1 VVDRSFP
8 MLEESPKPDRLADKR
23 LEGMFATLRAIHPA
37 TPDESAAYSKTL
49 DQLDGVVET
58 RARIVNAAGAAGPRA
73 PVFILAIMAPAVLV
87 VSTLPA
93 THHRKSHGAIL
104 TALALLV
111 SLTLALVVSL
121 NFPFDGILPISDA
134 PLRNFLAFRGA
145 R

>member
-1 VVDRSFP
+1 
-8 MLEESPKPDRLADKR
+8 
-23 LEGMFATLRAIHPA
+23 
-37 TPDESAAYSKTL
+37 
-49 DQLDGVVET
+49 VVET
-58 RARIVNAAGAAGPRA
+58 RARIVNAAGETVPW
-73 PVFILAIMAPAVLV
+73 PLVFMLAIMGLAVLV
-87 VSTLPA
+87 VSTLLD
-93 THHRKSHGAIL
+93 TQHRKSHVAIL